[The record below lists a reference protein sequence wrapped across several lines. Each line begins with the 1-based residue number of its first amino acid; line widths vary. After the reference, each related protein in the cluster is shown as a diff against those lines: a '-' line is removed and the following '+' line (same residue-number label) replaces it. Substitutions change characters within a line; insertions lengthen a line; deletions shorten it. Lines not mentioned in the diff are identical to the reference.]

1 MEPNTTMDQATNKKS
16 HGALIGSIIIVV
28 ILIIGGIYVFKMTKK
43 SYEAQQD
50 IQAVQDLQAEDEV
63 VQNLQE
69 QSSSDDLDSI
79 DSDLNATE
87 FDSLDS
93 DITIQ

>member
-1 MEPNTTMDQATNKKS
+1 MEPNTTMDQTINKKS
-16 HGALIGSIIIVV
+16 HGALIGSIIIVI

-43 SYEAQQD
+43 NYEAQQD
-50 IQAVQDLQAEDEV
+50 IQAVQDLQAKDGV
-63 VQNLQE
+63 VQDLQE

-79 DSDLNATE
+79 DSDLNTTD
-87 FDSLDS
+87 FGSLDS